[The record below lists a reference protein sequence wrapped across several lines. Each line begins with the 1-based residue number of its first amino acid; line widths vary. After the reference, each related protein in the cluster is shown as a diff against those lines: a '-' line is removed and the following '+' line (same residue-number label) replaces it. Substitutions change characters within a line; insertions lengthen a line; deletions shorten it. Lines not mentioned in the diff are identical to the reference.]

1 MSSSALSFSR
11 VVFARHYHSSTE
23 IVLQKALKPAGLAL
37 RVRKELIQVRGM
49 MESAESGNGTG
60 EEFSKPRVV
69 VKRLLSRAQPEG
81 EGATVWRS
89 IGRCVFLCFSFLFF
103 WYIENTK
110 HLLTLFVSEEPLE
123 FETCMSATLCSLIGN
138 DESERWCWTVV
149 SSRIRSHN
157 FVLKKCRDAFLECN
171 FFCIATNEEVELK
184 P

>member
-1 MSSSALSFSR
+1 MSKRVILHQFLLQGILFAFVVVLVSVVALMSSSALSFSR

-49 MESAESGNGTG
+49 MESAESRNGTG

-89 IGRCVFLCFSFLFF
+89 IGRCVFLFLFF
-103 WYIENTK
+103 SFGILKIQNTCSLCA
-110 HLLTLFVSEEPLE
+110 LL
-123 FETCMSATLCSLIGN
+123 SLIGN
-138 DESERWCWTVV
+138 NESNFWC
-149 SSRIRSHN
+149 
-157 FVLKKCRDAFLECN
+157 
-171 FFCIATNEEVELK
+171 
-184 P
+184 

>member
-23 IVLQKALKPAGLAL
+23 IVLQKALKPAGFAL
-37 RVRKELIQVRGM
+37 RVRKELTQVRGM

-89 IGRCVFLCFSFLFF
+89 IGRCVFLLFFFSFLLVYWKYKTLAHFVCF
-103 WYIENTK
+103 WRAFRIWNLY
-110 HLLTLFVSEEPLE
+110 VS
-123 FETCMSATLCSLIGN
+123 
-138 DESERWCWTVV
+138 D
-149 SSRIRSHN
+149 
-157 FVLKKCRDAFLECN
+157 FVLSYLLSGTTKANSVAELLFLLVSA
-171 FFCIATNEEVELK
+171 ATILF
-184 P
+184 

>member
-1 MSSSALSFSR
+1 MSSSALSISR

-89 IGRCVFLCFSFLFF
+89 IGRCVFFFSFS
-103 WYIENTK
+103 
-110 HLLTLFVSEEPLE
+110 LLLVY
-123 FETCMSATLCSLIGN
+123 
-138 DESERWCWTVV
+138 
-149 SSRIRSHN
+149 
-157 FVLKKCRDAFLECN
+157 
-171 FFCIATNEEVELK
+171 
-184 P
+184 

>member
-89 IGRCVFLCFSFLFF
+89 IGRCVFLCFLLFSFG
-103 WYIENTK
+103 IVKIQNT
-110 HLLTLFVSEEPLE
+110 
-123 FETCMSATLCSLIGN
+123 CSLCLFLKSLWNLKLVCQRLCALLSGTTKAN
-138 DESERWCWTVV
+138 AGAELLFLLV
-149 SSRIRSHN
+149 S
-157 FVLKKCRDAFLECN
+157 A
-171 FFCIATNEEVELK
+171 ATILF
-184 P
+184 